1 MFSSYRCHPFAAA
14 AAAAEAA
21 AGAVAEAGAGAG
33 AAAATAAAAAAVVA
47 AVVAAVAVGDERFFF
62 GHLDGLRVLKVSWVG
77 AAAWIAV
84 VTVWDCSFSGGETTP
99 K

>member
-33 AAAATAAAAAAVVA
+33 AAAANIL
-47 AVVAAVAVGDERFFF
+47 EYN
-62 GHLDGLRVLKVSWVG
+62 DGIIVPRLIYVSG
-77 AAAWIAV
+77 RRSLSAWRRM
-84 VTVWDCSFSGGETTP
+84 